1 MPSSLL
7 LTGTTGLL
15 GRHLVQHL
23 TAAGAEIHGIVRS
36 QPPFST
42 PQVTYHTVDLG
53 TEWSQ
58 DALPKQVDTV
68 IHLAQSDHFRNFP
81 EKAPDI
87 FQVNIASTA
96 RLLDY
101 ARKSGVKT
109 FIYASSG
116 GVYSNSHRP
125 LHENSPII
133 PLGQLSYYLGSK
145 LCGEVLVQS
154 YAAYFQVIVLRF
166 FFMYGPGQ
174 KRSMLIPRLMDSVKQ
189 GRPIMLE
196 GPEGLH
202 LNPVHVEDAAA
213 ATAAALATSESAT
226 FNIAGPDILSLRQIT
241 EAIGEFLKTPPCFDI
256 VDREPHDLIGD
267 NTAMKTALVAPTRHL
282 SDSLA
287 DVGKS

>member
-15 GRHLVQHL
+15 GRHLIRHL
-23 TAAGAEIHGIVRS
+23 AATGANIHGIVRS
-36 QPPFST
+36 QPKHLN
-42 PQVTYHTVDLG
+42 PQVAYHTIDLSID
-53 TEWSQ
+53 WSQ
-58 DALPKQVDTV
+58 STLPKQVDTV
-68 IHLAQSDHFRNFP
+68 IHLAQSDHFRDFP
-81 EKAPDI
+81 DKAPDI

-116 GVYSNSHRP
+116 GVYSNSHHP

-133 PLGQLSYYLGSK
+133 PPGQLSYYLGSK

-166 FFMYGPGQ
+166 FFMYGPSQ

-189 GRPIMLE
+189 GRPVILQ

-213 ATAAALATSESAT
+213 ATVAAMTIPESAT
-226 FNIAGPDILSLRQIT
+226 FNIAGPDVLSLRQIV
-241 EAIGEFLKTPPCFDI
+241 EAMGEFLKMPPCFDTI
-256 VDREPHDLIGD
+256 DQEPHDLIGD
-267 NTAMKTALVAPTRHL
+267 NTAMKTTLVAPTRHMK
-282 SDSLA
+282 DSLT
-287 DVGKS
+287 DVEV